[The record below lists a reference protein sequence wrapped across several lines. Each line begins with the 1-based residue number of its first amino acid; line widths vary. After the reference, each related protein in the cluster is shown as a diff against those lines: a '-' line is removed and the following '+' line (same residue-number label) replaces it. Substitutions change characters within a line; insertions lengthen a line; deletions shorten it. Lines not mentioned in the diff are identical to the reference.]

1 VPHAQQARRVN
12 VPFAT
17 GEAVELFKD
26 FWRQVLLCTDVPF
39 EGQRLQINT
48 SCFSPAEMRCSLMMA
63 VGISRLS
70 RLRGMREMIAVPRQA
85 VRCTQGST
93 DSLELLVTEGPS
105 YLISD

>member
-1 VPHAQQARRVN
+1 
-12 VPFAT
+12 
-17 GEAVELFKD
+17 
-26 FWRQVLLCTDVPF
+26 
-39 EGQRLQINT
+39 
-48 SCFSPAEMRCSLMMA
+48 MMA